1 MSALR
6 LALIAPVMFCVLA
19 NSVTAGAQ
27 SPEALP
33 TRDSIKAAPATA
45 TATVTDTAH
54 RKAQHARIREERTAL
69 AASRQ
74 RDEAACYQRF
84 AVEDCLREVRVKV
97 RGVENLLRSQEI
109 ELNDVERREKAAER
123 LRVIEEKQSAVPAL
137 SPADKKGDTKVRKA
151 PLDPSSVKTQHENDA
166 TQRAQQQRQRV
177 QSKVTG
183 RATREASNNEHAAK
197 SRERHAQTLKA
208 AQERRARV
216 EKASADA
223 LAQGHKPAAPLPLT
237 GVTP

>member
-33 TRDSIKAAPATA
+33 TRDSIKAAP
-45 TATVTDTAH
+45 ATVTDTAH

-137 SPADKKGDTKVRKA
+137 
-151 PLDPSSVKTQHENDA
+151 
-166 TQRAQQQRQRV
+166 
-177 QSKVTG
+177 
-183 RATREASNNEHAAK
+183 
-197 SRERHAQTLKA
+197 
-208 AQERRARV
+208 
-216 EKASADA
+216 
-223 LAQGHKPAAPLPLT
+223 
-237 GVTP
+237 